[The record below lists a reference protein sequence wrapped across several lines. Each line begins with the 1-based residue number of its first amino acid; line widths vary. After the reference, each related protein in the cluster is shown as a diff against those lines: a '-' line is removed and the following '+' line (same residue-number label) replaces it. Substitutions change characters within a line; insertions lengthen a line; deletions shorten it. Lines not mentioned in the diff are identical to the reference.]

1 MKKRWFAPEVIQTSM
16 MDCGPASLKCL
27 FEGIHIPISYG
38 RLREACQTDVDGTSI
53 DMIEQVAN
61 QLGVV
66 TEQVLIPVDHIFLP
80 AAQVLPAMAVIRQSN
95 GANHFV
101 VVWRKFGP
109 WVQIMDPATGR
120 RWLSCKKFIRDI
132 YHHELIVPAQEW
144 LEWAISDQF
153 VQPLQKS
160 LTLLGIADTKITGL
174 LNKAL
179 EAGHWYPLACLDASI
194 RLCTALV
201 SANGIRKGN
210 ESYCLIST
218 LVNNASLNSTD
229 CYQHI
234 PANYW
239 STQPVANI
247 DSGSVLIRGAVLLTI
262 SGRHVDFSQHC
273 PINEQITTTLSLE
286 LSAALTE
293 RPIHPLKSLIKF
305 LSTDGILSPLALVAA
320 LTVAAGAVLIET
332 LLFRGLFEIAKDL
345 SLPGQRLGAIV
356 GLLVFISLLMLFEIP
371 VVMESQ
377 RLGRLLENRLRM
389 ALLSKLPHLSD
400 RYFNSRPISDMAE
413 RSHSLYLTRNLPS
426 LGIQFVQSFWDIIF
440 TLVAIFF
447 LNPASGIPG
456 LLLAVS
462 AIVIPL
468 ICQPLLNESDLKV
481 HTHSGALFSFYLDA
495 LLGLV
500 PIRAHKAER
509 SIRTEHEDLLVEWS
523 RASQNMVRLSIL
535 INGIQSLISLS
546 LVGFVLTQHFLNA
559 NGVNGSDLLLVYWLL
574 KLPAAGHKIAG
585 LMQQYPTQRS
595 ILVRL
600 LEPLSAPEE
609 IVNRDNLDLPPA
621 IHTEQ
626 NKSSGMSIEIK
637 EGKVVAAGHALLK
650 GINVSIMPREHI
662 AIVGASGSG
671 KSSLLG
677 LLLGWHRLAEGHFVL
692 DGQPMSAQLLEQLR
706 AETAWVDPAIQ
717 VWNKS
722 FLDNL
727 TYSCRDDGLDRT
739 ASAINKAN
747 LRNVLQHL
755 PQGLQNY
762 LGEGGALISGG
773 EGQRVRL
780 ARALMQNHPRLVLL
794 DEPFRGMDRQ
804 QRGRLLVEAR
814 QWWQDSSLI
823 CVTHDVNETLSFS
836 RVLVVEAGRIVE
848 DGFPSQ
854 LASKDTRYRDLL
866 HGEEALNQKGW
877 KDKQWRKISLLN
889 GIIKTPETKL
899 LPENE
904 H

>member
-1 MKKRWFAPEVIQTSM
+1 MKKRWLAPEVIQTSM

-27 FEGIHIPISYG
+27 FEGIRIPVSYG

-66 TEQVLIPVDHIFLP
+66 TEQVLIPVDHIFLS
-80 AAQVLPAMAVIRQSN
+80 AAQVLPAMAVIRQGN

-144 LEWAISDQF
+144 LEWAVSDQF
-153 VQPLQKS
+153 IQPLRKS
-160 LTLLGIADTKITGL
+160 LTLLGIADTKMTDL

-179 EAGHWYPLACLDASI
+179 EARHWFPLACLDAAI
-194 RLCTALV
+194 RLSTSLV
-201 SANGIRKGN
+201 SAKGIRKGN
-210 ESYCLIST
+210 ESYRLIST
-218 LVNNASLNSTD
+218 LFNSACLNSSD

-239 STQPVANI
+239 STQPVADI

-262 SGRHVDFSQHC
+262 SGRHIDLSQNF
-273 PINEQITTTLSLE
+273 PAKEQNTKPLSLE

-293 RPIHPLKSLIKF
+293 QPIQPLKSLIKL

-345 SLPGQRLGAIV
+345 NLADQRLGAIV

-371 VVMESQ
+371 IVMESQ

-389 ALLSKLPHLSD
+389 ALLNKLPHLSD

-413 RSHSLYLTRNLPS
+413 RSHSLYLTRNLPG
-426 LGIQFVQSFWDIIF
+426 LGIQFVQSIWDIVF
-440 TLVAIFF
+440 TLIAIVL
-447 LNPASGIPG
+447 LNPASGIPA

-468 ICQPLLNESDLKV
+468 ICQPFLNESDLKV

-509 SIRTEHEDLLVEWS
+509 SIRTEHEDMLVEWS
-523 RASQNMVRLSIL
+523 RANQNMIRLSIL

-546 LVGFVLTQHFLNA
+546 LVAFVLTHHFLNA

-585 LMQQYPTQRS
+585 LMHQYPTQRS
-595 ILVRL
+595 VLLRL

-609 IVNRDNLDLPPA
+609 TVNRDIQGLSPT
-621 IHTEQ
+621 IHAEQ
-626 NKSSGMSIEIK
+626 NKSAGIGIEIK
-637 EGKVVAAGHALLK
+637 EGKVVAAGHTLLK
-650 GINVSIMPREHI
+650 DINLSIMPTEHI
-662 AIVGASGSG
+662 AIVGASGAG

-677 LLLGWHRLAEGHFVL
+677 VLLGWHKLAEGQFDL
-692 DGQPMSAQLLEQLR
+692 AGQPMSTQLLEWLR
-706 AETAWVDPAIQ
+706 TETAWVDPAIQ
-717 VWNKS
+717 VWNKP

-727 TYSCRDDGLDRT
+727 TYSCRDDGVGRT
-739 ASAINKAN
+739 AGAINKAN

-780 ARALMQNHPRLVLL
+780 ARALMQDHPRLVLL

-804 QRGRLLVEAR
+804 QRGRLLAEAR
-814 QWWQDSSLI
+814 QWWQDSTLI
-823 CVTHDVNETLSFS
+823 CVTHDVKETLSFG

-866 HGEEALNQKGW
+866 HGEETLNQKGW
-877 KDKQWRKISLLN
+877 KDKQWRKLSLLN
-889 GIIKTPETKL
+889 GTIKTHDTKL
-899 LPENE
+899 LPEYE